1 MPDLSPDM
9 HHRILRALDD
19 ALQDVQSAAEISK
32 ATTGRVNFQQ
42 QVEDRLKAG
51 RRAVEQS
58 KDRAAT
64 VSRLTALDQRLRL
77 LNTGPLASAVTRTRA
92 VLAQLLQELERVE

>member
-77 LNTGPLASAVTRTRA
+77 LHTGLLASAVTRTRA